1 MVNRMEEIKRKGFN
15 MALADS
21 TPDVLDL
28 REVHDFSKIKVG
40 IKQLADATID
50 VGSYKKINQKCGD
63 KERVLKAI
71 SQCNLAD
78 LREISLFFY
87 KTSGIYNRLCRYM
100 AYLYRY
106 DWFITPYINNGVDV
120 ANRDGEETLTSAQRD
135 KIINSFFGLLKFLDE
150 FELKKFFGDVA
161 LKVMKFGCY
170 YGYLV
175 PGNNSTVAVQELPP
189 QYCRSR
195 FSVNNRP
202 VVEFN
207 MSFFDT
213 VYPDSEMR
221 ARVLNLFPPEFKKG
235 YKAFKDGKLKPSFQ
249 GDTSGWYLLDTRC
262 AIKFNLNGDDF
273 PPFISVIPAI
283 IDLDEAQDLDRR
295 RMAQKLLRIIIQK
308 MPIDKNGDLVF
319 DIDEAQALHNNAVRM
334 LGRAIGIDVLTTF
347 ADVDVADMS
356 DKSNTTQT
364 DDLVRVERQVYN
376 EAGVSQMQ
384 FNSDSNTAL
393 NNSILNDEAA
403 LYNLIQQFESFM
415 NLLIDPYNKTPK
427 KCYYKAQILT
437 TTIYNYK
444 DMAKLYKE
452 QTQMGYAKILP
463 QIALGQ
469 SQSSI
474 LANAYWEN
482 DVLDLVSV
490 FVPPLTSNTMNA
502 DALAQQQTGR
512 RNTGITQIRDTNSN
526 DTQVGRPEKSDDE
539 KSTKTLQNL
548 ESKS

>member
-1 MVNRMEEIKRKGFN
+1 MEEIKRKGFN

-364 DDLVRVERQVYN
+364 DDLVRVERQIYN

-502 DALAQQQTGR
+502 DALAMRNGNKHGTG
-512 RNTGITQIRDTNSN
+512 NKSSGAESDGQEGA
-526 DTQVGRPEKSDDE
+526 GRPEKEDNE
-539 KSTKTLQNL
+539 KSDKTIANR
-548 ESKS
+548 ESM

>member
-1 MVNRMEEIKRKGFN
+1 MEEIKRKGFN

-502 DALAQQQTGR
+502 DALAMRNGNKHGTG
-512 RNTGITQIRDTNSN
+512 NKSSGAESDGQEGA
-526 DTQVGRPEKSDDE
+526 GRPEKEDNE
-539 KSTKTLQNL
+539 KSDKTIANR
-548 ESKS
+548 ESM

>member
-1 MVNRMEEIKRKGFN
+1 MEEIKRKGFN

-502 DALAQQQTGR
+502 DALAMRNGNKHGTG
-512 RNTGITQIRDTNSN
+512 NKSSGAESDGQEG
-526 DTQVGRPEKSDDE
+526 VGRPEKEDNE
-539 KSTKTLQNL
+539 KSDKTIANR
-548 ESKS
+548 ESM

>member
-21 TPDVLDL
+21 TPTDVLDL

-40 IKQLADATID
+40 IQQLRDAIID
-50 VGSYKKINQKCGD
+50 VGSYKKINPKCGD
-63 KERVLKAI
+63 KEKVLKAI
-71 SQCNLAD
+71 MNLNLSD
-78 LREISLFFY
+78 MREISNFFY

-106 DWFITPYINNGVDV
+106 DWFVTPYINNGIDV
-120 ANRDGEETLTSAQRD
+120 ANREEEETLTPKQRD
-135 KIINSFFGLLKFLDE
+135 KILTNFFGLLKMLDE
-150 FELKKFFGDVA
+150 IELKRFFGEVA
-161 LKVMKFGCY
+161 LKVIKNGCY
-170 YGYLV
+170 YGYLI
-175 PGNNSTVAVQELPP
+175 PGSKSVAVQELPP

-195 FSVNNRP
+195 FSVNGRP

-213 VYPDSEMR
+213 MYPDSEMR
-221 ARVLNLFPPEFKKG
+221 ARVLNLFPAEFKKG
-235 YKAFKDGKLKPSFQ
+235 YKAFKDGRLKPSFQ

-262 AIKFNLNGDDF
+262 AIKFNLNGEDF
-273 PPFISVIPAI
+273 PAFISVIPAI
-283 IDLDEAQDLDRR
+283 LDLDAAQDLDRK

-334 LGRAIGIDVLTTF
+334 ISRAIGVDVLTTF

-393 NNSILNDEAA
+393 NNSILNDEAT

-415 NLLIDPYNKTPK
+415 NLLIDPYNKTPNK
-427 KCYYKAQILT
+427 VYYKAQILT

-444 DMAKLYKE
+444 EMAKLYKE

-474 LANAYWEN
+474 LANAYFEN

-502 DALAQQQTGR
+502 DALAM
-512 RNTGITQIRDTNSN
+512 RNGNKHGTARKSGAESDTSGGA
-526 DTQVGRPEKSDDE
+526 GRPEKEDNE
-539 KSTKTLQNL
+539 KSDKTLANR
-548 ESKS
+548 ESM

>member
-1 MVNRMEEIKRKGFN
+1 MEEIKRKGFN

-120 ANRDGEETLTSAQRD
+120 ANRDGEETLTSVQRD

-502 DALAQQQTGR
+502 DALAMRNGNKHGTG
-512 RNTGITQIRDTNSN
+512 NKSSGAESDGQEGA
-526 DTQVGRPEKSDDE
+526 GRPEKEDNE
-539 KSTKTLQNL
+539 KSDKTIANR
-548 ESKS
+548 ESM

>member
-1 MVNRMEEIKRKGFN
+1 MEEIKRKGFN

-502 DALAQQQTGR
+502 DALAM
-512 RNTGITQIRDTNSN
+512 RNGNKHGIGNKSSGTESDGQEGA
-526 DTQVGRPEKSDDE
+526 GRPEKEDNE
-539 KSTKTLQNL
+539 KSDKTLANR
-548 ESKS
+548 ESM

>member
-1 MVNRMEEIKRKGFN
+1 MEEIKRKGFN

-71 SQCNLAD
+71 NQCNLAD

-120 ANRDGEETLTSAQRD
+120 ANREEEETLTSAQRD
-135 KIINSFFGLLKFLDE
+135 KIINNFFGLLKFLDE

-195 FSVNNRP
+195 FSVNGRP

-213 VYPDSEMR
+213 MYPDSEMR

-249 GDTSGWYLLDTRC
+249 GDTSGWYLLDTRS
-262 AIKFNLNGDDF
+262 AIKFNLNGEDF

-364 DDLVRVERQVYN
+364 DDLVRVERQIYN

-502 DALAQQQTGR
+502 DALAM
-512 RNTGITQIRDTNSN
+512 RNGNKHGSGNKSSGAKSDGQEGA
-526 DTQVGRPEKSDDE
+526 GRPEKEDNE
-539 KSTKTLQNL
+539 KSDKTIANR
-548 ESKS
+548 ESM